1 MQLKDDM
8 SRYVYLILCISLVA
22 CCWSCSTTKYVGHDE
37 YLLDKVDLSVDDR
50 RIKADDLR
58 SYLRQQPNYK
68 VFGILKWP
76 LYVYSW
82 SGRNEKRWF
91 NKLLRRIGEPP
102 EILDTTLVG
111 PSRDELHRYMINK
124 GFIRADV
131 HYAIDTS
138 KYKKATVHYTITAG
152 EPYRIR
158 EYRTRVNDARIDSI
172 FHLKVSKVSWLKGL
186 FRPASEEYTPLVQPG
201 NLFDRDV
208 LDQERQRIT
217 MLLRRRGYYAFNRD
231 YIYFRAD
238 SLQNQQLVD
247 LDLHLKP
254 FRSVMPSDST
264 KERPHR
270 RYYLNKVSVVTGY
283 DPLSQEYTHIVP
295 VDSVWK
301 RNVWIYHSTRKHRLR
316 PRVLARCCY
325 LLPGQLY
332 SDRNMELTYSAFAN
346 LGAMRH
352 VNIRYDEREEND
364 TLKLDCTILTAP
376 AQTQGFGIEIEGTNS
391 SGDLGFASSLNYQH
405 RNLFGGSELFTAKVR
420 GAYEVLSG
428 GNSQAGWG
436 SYWEFAGEASML
448 FPTFVF
454 PFTSYD
460 FRRKVR
466 ATTEFKFSYDQQHR
480 PEYRRAILS
489 GGWNYIWQNRT
500 NNLARHTFKLLDVD
514 YIYMLHVDT
523 AFRNTLPEI
532 TAKYN
537 YSDLFIV
544 SSGYTYSFNN
554 YDPMK
559 RGRSTYSLRLSVELA
574 GNILYG
580 LSNLLNKKD
589 ADGRYKLFGTH
600 YSQFVKG
607 DIDFA
612 RSLTIDN
619 RNSFAF
625 HLGAGIGYPY
635 GNSKELP
642 FTRRYFAG
650 GANSNR
656 GWSVRSLGPGSMPV
670 TDATTFVNQV
680 GDLRLDANLEYRTKL
695 FWKIELAAYIDAG
708 NIWTVRKYDYQP
720 QGNFDLTRFYKEIAL
735 SYGLGVRLDFDYFLI
750 RLDTGMKAYNPQEI
764 GHRKWAITRP
774 NLTDRFAWHFAV
786 GYPF

>member
-22 CCWSCSTTKYVGHDE
+22 CCWSCSTTKYVGDDE

-172 FHLKVSKVSWLKGL
+172 LHLKVSKVSWLKGL

-270 RYYLNKVSVVTGY
+270 RYYLNKVSVVT
-283 DPLSQEYTHIVP
+283 P
-295 VDSVWK
+295 
-301 RNVWIYHSTRKHRLR
+301 YHR
-316 PRVLARCCY
+316 
-325 LLPGQLY
+325 
-332 SDRNMELTYSAFAN
+332 
-346 LGAMRH
+346 
-352 VNIRYDEREEND
+352 NIR
-364 TLKLDCTILTAP
+364 
-376 AQTQGFGIEIEGTNS
+376 
-391 SGDLGFASSLNYQH
+391 
-405 RNLFGGSELFTAKVR
+405 
-420 GAYEVLSG
+420 
-428 GNSQAGWG
+428 
-436 SYWEFAGEASML
+436 
-448 FPTFVF
+448 
-454 PFTSYD
+454 TSY
-460 FRRKVR
+460 
-466 ATTEFKFSYDQQHR
+466 
-480 PEYRRAILS
+480 
-489 GGWNYIWQNRT
+489 
-500 NNLARHTFKLLDVD
+500 
-514 YIYMLHVDT
+514 
-523 AFRNTLPEI
+523 
-532 TAKYN
+532 
-537 YSDLFIV
+537 
-544 SSGYTYSFNN
+544 
-554 YDPMK
+554 
-559 RGRSTYSLRLSVELA
+559 RST
-574 GNILYG
+574 
-580 LSNLLNKKD
+580 
-589 ADGRYKLFGTH
+589 
-600 YSQFVKG
+600 
-607 DIDFA
+607 
-612 RSLTIDN
+612 
-619 RNSFAF
+619 
-625 HLGAGIGYPY
+625 PY
-635 GNSKELP
+635 GNATYG
-642 FTRRYFAG
+642 FTTVPESIAY
-650 GANSNR
+650 
-656 GWSVRSLGPGSMPV
+656 GPGSLRAA
-670 TDATTFVNQV
+670 ATFCPDSCT
-680 GDLRLDANLEYRTKL
+680 AT
-695 FWKIELAAYIDAG
+695 A
-708 NIWTVRKYDYQP
+708 IW
-720 QGNFDLTRFYKEIAL
+720 N
-735 SYGLGVRLDFDYFLI
+735 
-750 RLDTGMKAYNPQEI
+750 
-764 GHRKWAITRP
+764 
-774 NLTDRFAWHFAV
+774 
-786 GYPF
+786 